1 MVLLAVVGCRWGWS
15 SELELVMVDVTGK
28 VSKQGAVLVSSC
40 RLAAAGVVSVGGRQ
54 ACRVGLEQ
62 RA

>member
-1 MVLLAVVGCRWGWS
+1 
-15 SELELVMVDVTGK
+15 MVDVTGK

-62 RA
+62 RAGTCDGGCNREGEGLGTRWGL